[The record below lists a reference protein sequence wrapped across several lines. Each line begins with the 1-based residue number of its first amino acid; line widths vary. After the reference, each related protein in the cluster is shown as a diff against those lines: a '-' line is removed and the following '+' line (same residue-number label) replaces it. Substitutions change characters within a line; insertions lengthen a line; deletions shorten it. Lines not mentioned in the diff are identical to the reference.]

1 MLATHIPTALP
12 KDVMQSL
19 LAVFRPGEEILGSV
33 SSLAGSLVLTDLR
46 VLIVRE
52 GRGYRPLSGIRSWEI
67 EPGIGFTY
75 GPTRGGLGRLMIGK
89 GKAATSF
96 FVKTGD
102 WDVALSL
109 VSMAHRIAH
118 RGVTT
123 NGRARTA

>member
-1 MLATHIPTALP
+1 MLASHVPAALP
-12 KDVMQSL
+12 HDVMQSL
-19 LAVFRPGEEILGSV
+19 LDVFRPGEEILGSI

-75 GPTRGGLGRLMIGK
+75 GPTHGGLGRLMIGK

-96 FVKTGD
+96 FVKAGD
-102 WDVALSL
+102 WDAALRL

-118 RGVTT
+118 RDAATKGP
-123 NGRARTA
+123 ALTA